1 MTNDNDKKRD
11 VDKLG
16 HHLKQADK
24 ALEKMS
30 SALLSVPQEVSENT
44 KEPTYRKVGGLNDSW
59 LFSFALFWAPHEENE
74 HSPPSSGGDD

>member
-11 VDKLG
+11 VHKLG

-30 SALLSVPQEVSENT
+30 SALLSVAPEVEENT
-44 KEPTYRKVGGLNDSW
+44 KEPKYRTFGGLDNSW
-59 LFSFALFWAPHEENE
+59 LFTFALFWAPHEENE